1 MCSLT
6 FDRTK
11 EHALVTQI
19 EHRLATAQVNYDTQT
34 KERLKGIQINALVV
48 TLSILLITVVGVTT
62 DTFNLTTLLWIT
74 RTFCA
79 FLWGK
84 CCDFFPICK
93 FLDILLYMK
102 IHCSLYMMLSLSS
115 CSQVQT
121 DLLLDIWIGSST
133 VGEVT
138 SCFMHLITS
147 LKRRLRNKTLY

>member
-62 DTFNLTTLLWIT
+62 DTFNLTTLL
-74 RTFCA
+74 
-79 FLWGK
+79 
-84 CCDFFPICK
+84 
-93 FLDILLYMK
+93 
-102 IHCSLYMMLSLSS
+102 
-115 CSQVQT
+115 
-121 DLLLDIWIGSST
+121 
-133 VGEVT
+133 
-138 SCFMHLITS
+138 
-147 LKRRLRNKTLY
+147 